1 MNNEKSN
8 NKDAG
13 FGSSV
18 DGPLRPPRH
27 PFRAHIWRYRWIYFL
42 LFYLPIV
49 IPVVYMSITD
59 ADDPLFS
66 ESFLSGSLILIWF
79 IATTL
84 MLFLWAFSMFYLMI
98 GNLSVGKKWR
108 WFFALILCPPLV
120 FVYFATDRA

>member
-42 LFYLPIV
+42 LFYLPVV
-49 IPVVYMSITD
+49 IPVAYVSITD
-59 ADDPLFS
+59 ADAPLFS
-66 ESFLSGSLILIWF
+66 ESFLSGSLILVWF
-79 IATTL
+79 IAITS
-84 MLFLWAFSMFYLMI
+84 MGFLWLFSLFYLMI
-98 GNLSVGKKWR
+98 GVMLGKKWR
-108 WFFALILCPPLV
+108 WLVAIFLCPPLV
-120 FVYFATDRA
+120 FIYFAKDRE